1 MMSRGALALVCAALA
16 LGAPAAGAHSTSS
29 SFLSINVPS
38 ADAAPQLRWDIAIV
52 DLQWTIDFDADQ
64 NGEITWDE
72 IRGRRDSIARLSL
85 GSLELKRGGVL
96 CGLSLTDLALVVRQE
111 DPHAAL
117 SVAASCPAA
126 GPLSVR
132 SSLFFAEDDSQ
143 RVLLSVQRGVAPDL
157 QRNDTVLSP
166 SSPSWTEPRRP
177 SAWREFG
184 RFIAQGALH
193 VWIGY
198 DHLAFLAL
206 LLLPAVLAP
215 AARGWTA
222 APGGR
227 AVLVDVLKI
236 VTAFT
241 VAHSITLGLAATGTV
256 QLPSRPIEI
265 AIAGSIVVAGL
276 MNLNPA
282 WARARLAI
290 AALFGLVHGF
300 GFANALAGIGAEGV
314 RLVPM
319 LGGFN
324 LGVEVAQ
331 LSVVA
336 LLLPVLF
343 WARGSGL
350 YAARVMPALSVLIG
364 MTGAVWFVQRMG
376 A

>member
-1 MMSRGALALVCAALA
+1 MIYRGVLALVCAVLALA
-16 LGAPAAGAHSTSS
+16 APAASAHSTSS
-29 SFLSINVPS
+29 SFLSIDVPRP
-38 ADAAPQLRWDIAIV
+38 DAAPQLRWDIAII
-52 DLQWTIDFDADQ
+52 DLQWTIDFDVDQ
-64 NGEITWDE
+64 NGAITWDE
-72 IRGRRDSIARLSL
+72 VRGRRDSIARLAL
-85 GSLELKRGGVL
+85 RSLELKRGGVL
-96 CGLSLTDLALVVRQE
+96 CALSLTDLALAVRQE

-117 SVAASCPAA
+117 IIAASCPAT
-126 GPLSVR
+126 GPLAVR

-166 SSPSWTEPRRP
+166 SSPSWTEPQRP
-177 SAWREFG
+177 SAWREFS

-198 DHLAFLAL
+198 DHLAVLAL

-241 VAHSITLGLAATGTV
+241 VAHSITLGMAATGTV
-256 QLPSRPIEI
+256 RLPSRPIEI

-300 GFANALAGIGAEGV
+300 GFANALAEIGAEGV
-314 RLVPM
+314 RLLPM

-324 LGVEVAQ
+324 IGVELAQ

-336 LLLPVLF
+336 VLLPLLF
-343 WARGSGL
+343 WLSRSGT
-350 YAARVMPALSVLIG
+350 YAARVMPGLSLLIG
-364 MTGAVWFVQRMG
+364 ATGVVWFVQRLG